1 MQAMTNPRLSG
12 QPSPVTRELKRYLLT
27 LVVGV
32 VVLDAVAIGVYYGFH
47 IADRPEKM
55 QEEFVAVWVVLT
67 LIVVTTMMKRI
78 RQARRRRV

>member
-1 MQAMTNPRLSG
+1 MTNPRLSG

-32 VVLDAVAIGVYYGFH
+32 AVLDSLAIGLYYGLR
-47 IADRPEKM
+47 IADRPEKT
-55 QEEFVAVWVVLT
+55 QEEFIAVWVVLT

-78 RQARRRRV
+78 RQARRRRS